1 VNRKK
6 KINKLFLVVW
16 DMYGLESIHDLT
28 KLDRDNLFAVL
39 KDESANNA
47 ASKLVHYNVL
57 RARANSQRCYEIYT
71 VQTDPGISI
80 DDLVSLFNSDPQAAA
95 ELIRSRGNKI
105 YSDRSDRKVVI
116 T

>member
-1 VNRKK
+1 MNRKK
-6 KINKLFLVVW
+6 KPNKLFLVVW

-39 KDESANNA
+39 KDESVDNA
-47 ASKLVHYNVL
+47 ASKLVYYNVL

-71 VQTDPGISI
+71 IQTDPEISI
-80 DDLVSLFNSDPQAAA
+80 DDLAGLFNSDPQGAA

-105 YSDRSDRKVVI
+105 FSDRSDRKVVI